1 MNAESLALVISSIN
15 PSALPLV
22 VVVVAV
28 VYLYFKFKKVET
40 DRKLTKSVRDAD
52 STNIHAQLLKNTW
65 DIARIKEDNNHR
77 DALLDDLR
85 QQVTIVNQNLAVVAN
100 KLDSLVEAV
109 KEKK

>member
-1 MNAESLALVISSIN
+1 MNAETLALIISSVN

-52 STNIHAQLLKNTW
+52 SVNIHDQLLKNTW
-65 DIARIKEDNNHR
+65 DISRIKEDNSHR

>member
-52 STNIHAQLLKNTW
+52 STNIHDQLLKNTW
-65 DIARIKEDNNHR
+65 DISRIKEDNNHR

>member
-1 MNAESLALVISSIN
+1 MNAESLALIISSVN

-28 VYLYFKFKKVET
+28 VYLYFKFRKVET

-52 STNIHAQLLKNTW
+52 STNIHDQLLKNTW
-65 DIARIKEDNNHR
+65 DISRIKEDNNHR

-109 KEKK
+109 REKK

>member
-1 MNAESLALVISSIN
+1 MNAETLALILSSIN

-28 VYLYFKFKKVET
+28 VYLYFKFRKVET

-52 STNIHAQLLKNTW
+52 SVNIHDQLLKNTW
-65 DIARIKEDNNHR
+65 DISRIKEDNNQR

>member
-1 MNAESLALVISSIN
+1 VNAETLALVISSVN

-40 DRKLTKSVRDAD
+40 DRKLTKSARDAD
-52 STNIHAQLLKNTW
+52 SNNIHDQLLKNTW
-65 DIARIKEDNNHR
+65 DISRIKEDNNHR

>member
-1 MNAESLALVISSIN
+1 MNAETLSLIVSSVN
-15 PSALPLV
+15 PSALPLIIV
-22 VVVVAV
+22 IVAV
-28 VYLYFKFKKVET
+28 AYLYFKFKKVET

-52 STNIHAQLLKNTW
+52 SVNIHDQLLKNTW
-65 DIARIKEDNNHR
+65 DISRIKEDNNHR